1 MKTRMHLLACYDVD
15 TTTPEG
21 ERRLRR
27 VAKACEAFG
36 TRVQKSVFEVSVTP
50 VDYERMLRRVLDI
63 ISSEEDTFRVYFLK
77 ADFAEV
83 VKVYG
88 IAHGTDFEA
97 PLIV

>member
-1 MKTRMHLLACYDVD
+1 MKGRLYVLACYDVD

-50 VDYERMLRRVLDI
+50 VDYEKLLRRVLDV
-63 ISSEEDTFRVYFLK
+63 ISLEEDTFRVYFLK
-77 ADFAEV
+77 SEFASV
-83 VKVYG
+83 VRVYG